1 MAQLVERSLLI
12 PEVCDL
18 NPVIGKNVL
27 ALSDNCIERMKIN
40 EKEAGNGPIF
50 LKKLSSSNSCCYKN
64 NFLNLKQSHKKVSP
78 PTKRNKTYRVIQNN
92 AQIVFEKECSSR
104 WRRKVSQTL
113 RRNYLLTTEASNCC
127 QLRVHQK
134 QLQPTPRQPNEK
146 QCKQNKFRSKC
157 HFKLFRVGHRCITSD
172 HKVIYCYCVPW
183 NMGGSSGLLVMGGD
197 PCSVDYGFESQH
209 RILDGHFFT

>member
-1 MAQLVERSLLI
+1 MYWHFLTTVLKGWKKWKRSREW
-12 PEVCDL
+12 P
-18 NPVIGKNVL
+18 N
-27 ALSDNCIERMKIN
+27 
-40 EKEAGNGPIF
+40 F

-104 WRRKVSQTL
+104 WRREVSQTL

-146 QCKQNKFRSKC
+146 QCKQNKFVRNVISNSFVLVIGTL
-157 HFKLFRVGHRCITSD
+157 HRTTKLFT
-172 HKVIYCYCVPW
+172 VIVCLEIW
-183 NMGGSSGLLVMGGD
+183 AGALVYWLWEETH
-197 PCSVDYGFESQH
+197 V
-209 RILDGHFFT
+209 L